1 MNSGTGKLA
10 TKTIA
15 VVVIVAI
22 LNAMGLSPVV
32 MVFFTGAVL
41 IIWLVARRAQ
51 MREVERMFEFYI
63 AADAILREE
72 ERRWYGFE
80 IAEVI
85 EHGESLLEMM
95 ADPPPLHFFALGALY
110 QRLGNHDAAVQYLSR
125 LSDDQ
130 QYDETHRI
138 VPSPQLRRYVTML
151 RRLEQHP
158 AAEPQTLA
166 AIRNLERARQRSAGK
181 MLLDSRSLSETT
193 ATVEPK
199 TESAAPEK
207 KIAGEK
213 RLVPEKQE
221 ELFSPSAPLS
231 SISAPP
237 PIATVLHDIYQD
249 ETSANN

>member
-1 MNSGTGKLA
+1 MNSGTGKLT

-15 VVVIVAI
+15 VIVIVAI
-22 LNAMGLSPVV
+22 LNAVGLSPVV
-32 MVFFTGAVL
+32 MVFVTGIVFV
-41 IIWLVARRAQ
+41 IWLVTRRAQ
-51 MREVERMFEFYI
+51 MREVERLFEFYV

-85 EHGESLLEMM
+85 EHGESLVEMM
-95 ADPPPLHFFALGALY
+95 PDPPPLHYFALGALY
-110 QRLGNHDAAVQYLSR
+110 QRLGNHEATVQYLSR
-125 LSDDQ
+125 LNEDE

-138 VPSPQLRRYVTML
+138 APSPQLRRYVTML

-166 AIRNLERARQRSAGK
+166 AMRNLERARQRNGAK
-181 MLLDSRSLSETT
+181 LLVESRNVLETT
-193 ATVEPK
+193 AATVTPVEA
-199 TESAAPEK
+199 SAAPPK
-207 KIAGEK
+207 
-213 RLVPEKQE
+213 E
-221 ELFSPSAPLS
+221 ETYPASAPLS

-237 PIATVLHDIYQD
+237 PITTVLRNVYQE